1 MPTPH
6 QATETFPPAVSRRPR
21 FRQPRWLP
29 RLRRPRSWLPRW
41 WLPRSRLAR
50 LLTAALLLMA
60 AALGIVVWL
69 TGWHVG
75 ADSAVYRAGGLTL
88 LKGEPLY
95 TSSDLTT
102 LPDWVRLPFTYTPAA
117 AALFVPLVL
126 VPSGLVWGVI
136 AVLSVVSLTVVI
148 AVVARPSGVWLPAGT
163 AIVLVLEP
171 VWKTLFLGQINLIL
185 MALVVFDVLV
195 LSGRGAGLGRS
206 VGSRGSAGASAGSV
220 GADGSVGSAGE
231 RAQGGSRW
239 AGVLIGVAAAVKLTP
254 LIFVPH
260 LFFTGRWKDG
270 LRALGTFVGLE
281 AVMFVVIPGDAWRFW
296 TESVSD
302 PSRVGSVHWIFNQS
316 LNGLVNRASSLA
328 PWSMAL
334 AVAVAAVLAVP
345 AVWLVVRWYRRGEQA
360 AALLVTAFYA
370 LLVSPVSWSH
380 HWVWAVP
387 LLCLL
392 VVKGRRWWALL
403 VAVLFASQIVML
415 VPNGGNTEF
424 TWGVG
429 WSVLG
434 NAYVL
439 AAAAAILGLAI
450 RELRLRARTPAPT
463 VQQEPAE

>member
-1 MPTPH
+1 
-6 QATETFPPAVSRRPR
+6 
-21 FRQPRWLP
+21 
-29 RLRRPRSWLPRW
+29 
-41 WLPRSRLAR
+41 
-50 LLTAALLLMA
+50 
-60 AALGIVVWL
+60 
-69 TGWHVG
+69 
-75 ADSAVYRAGGLTL
+75 
-88 LKGEPLY
+88 
-95 TSSDLTT
+95 
-102 LPDWVRLPFTYTPAA
+102 DWVRLPFTYTPAA

-195 LSGRGAGLGRS
+195 LSSRGAGS
-206 VGSRGSAGASAGSV
+206 GSRGAASSSAGSV
-220 GADGSVGSAGE
+220 GVGGSVSAAISAGAAGAVDSAGSADTAVVAGSAGAMGSLEAGSSGSRASAGVSAGE
-231 RAQGGSRW
+231 RVRASSRW

-281 AVMFVVIPGDAWRFW
+281 AVMFAVIPGDSWRFW

-316 LNGLVNRASSLA
+316 LNGLVSRASSLA
-328 PWSMAL
+328 PWSMAV
-334 AVAVAAVLAVP
+334 AVGVAAVLAVP
-345 AVWLVVRWYRRGEQA
+345 AVWLVVLWHRRGEQA

-387 LLCLL
+387 LVCLL
-392 VVKGRRWWALL
+392 LVKGRRWWALL

-415 VPNGGNTEF
+415 VPNGGDTEF
-424 TWGVG
+424 TWGIG

-439 AAAAAILGLAI
+439 AAAAAILALSI
-450 RELRLRARTPAPT
+450 RELRLRSRTTAPT
-463 VQQEPAE
+463 VQPEPAE

>member
-1 MPTPH
+1 
-6 QATETFPPAVSRRPR
+6 
-21 FRQPRWLP
+21 
-29 RLRRPRSWLPRW
+29 LRHPRSWLPRW

-50 LLTAALLLMA
+50 LLTAALLLTA
-60 AALGIVVWL
+60 AVLGVVVWL
-69 TGWHVG
+69 AGWHVG

-206 VGSRGSAGASAGSV
+206 AGSRGSASAGSV
-220 GADGSVGSAGE
+220 GAGGSAGSAGE
-231 RAQGGSRW
+231 RVQGSSRW

-281 AVMFVVIPGDAWRFW
+281 AVMFAVIPGDAWRFW

-334 AVAVAAVLAVP
+334 AVVVAAVLAVP
-345 AVWLVVRWYRRGEQA
+345 AVWLVIRWYRRGEQA

-450 RELRLRARTPAPT
+450 RELRLRVRTTAPT
-463 VQQEPAE
+463 VQPETAE